1 MAADK
6 SANGQD
12 IGDTRP
18 RNGLNGLNCLDGPNG
33 PKTIFD

>member
-18 RNGLNGLNCLDGPNG
+18 RNGLNCLDGPNG